1 MDRFLYTSVVV
12 PTLPCAAVPTV
23 SGLPEAGAHRNPQ
36 ARACTRPGAVSER
49 SPWGSLASVSGRLA
63 LGPDVRRGRRSLR
76 VLSQQGCWGEVWVSE
91 AGSLGVRG
99 QGSSH
104 ARGGA
109 GTDSDQARVRAAA
122 MACAV
127 SAEDNGLH
135 TTTSVLSFFCFA
147 NTI

>member
-1 MDRFLYTSVVV
+1 MVAKWTDSFIRPLLFQLCPV
-12 PTLPCAAVPTV
+12 PQFPPCL
-23 SGLPEAGAHRNPQ
+23 GCQKQ
-36 ARACTRPGAVSER
+36 ARACTRPGAVSKR